1 MHTVSHHKI
10 LTPQLHFKQTSNTL
24 GATWMDYRSQ
34 AAKKIGVE
42 EHKTWPLYEVIKAS
56 VNLLE
61 PKP

>member
-1 MHTVSHHKI
+1 
-10 LTPQLHFKQTSNTL
+10 
-24 GATWMDYRSQ
+24 MDYRSQ